1 MADNIN
7 VTPGAGDTVAAD
19 DVGGVKHQRVKLTLG
34 GDGVSDGDVA
44 SGNPMPV
51 TAPDLASALDA
62 ALLMLA
68 AILDSMPRTDA
79 NARAIVNTS
88 DQGNVTVALA
98 ASQALSTVTTVN
110 TVSNVNNQVNIGGR
124 DASHAA
130 YALANMGTAHIYNNI
145 LVS

>member
-1 MADNIN
+1 MSDNIN

-19 DVGGVKHQRVKLTLG
+19 DVGGVKHQRVKITLG

-51 TAPDLASALDA
+51 TAPDLASALEA
-62 ALLMLA
+62 ALLMLS
-68 AILDSMPRTDA
+68 AILENMPRTDA

-98 ASQALSTVTTVN
+98 TSQTLATVTTVG
-110 TVSNVNNQVNIGGR
+110 TVSNQTNIGGR
-124 DASHAA
+124 DASNTA

-145 LVS
+145 IVS

>member
-1 MADNIN
+1 MSDNIN

-19 DVGGVKHQRVKLTLG
+19 DVGGVKHQRVKITLG

-51 TAPDLASALDA
+51 TAPDLASALEA

-68 AILDSMPRTDA
+68 AILESMPRTDA

-88 DQGNVTVALA
+88 DQGNVTVAIAATQTLA
-98 ASQALSTVTTVN
+98 TVTTVG
-110 TVSNVNNQVNIGGR
+110 TVSNQTNIGGR
-124 DASHAA
+124 DASNTA
-130 YALANMGTAHIYNNI
+130 YAMANMGTAHIYNNI
-145 LVS
+145 IVS

>member
-1 MADNIN
+1 MSDNIN

-51 TAPDLASALDA
+51 TAPDLASALEA
-62 ALLMLA
+62 ALLMLS
-68 AILDSMPRTDA
+68 AILENMPRTDA

-88 DQGNVTVALA
+88 DQGNVTVAIA
-98 ASQALSTVTTVN
+98 ASQTLNAVTTVG
-110 TVSNVNNQVNIGGR
+110 NQTNIGGR
-124 DASHAA
+124 DASNTA

-145 LVS
+145 IVS

>member
-1 MADNIN
+1 MSDNIN

-51 TAPDLASALDA
+51 TAPDLASALEA
-62 ALLMLA
+62 ALLMLS
-68 AILDSMPRTDA
+68 AILENMPRTDA

-88 DQGNVTVALA
+88 DQGNVTVAIAATQTLA
-98 ASQALSTVTTVN
+98 TVTTVG
-110 TVSNVNNQVNIGGR
+110 TVSNQTNIGGR

-145 LVS
+145 IVS

>member
-1 MADNIN
+1 MSDNIN

-19 DVGGVKHQRVKLTLG
+19 DVGGVKHQRVKITLG

-51 TAPDLASALDA
+51 TAPDLASALEA

-68 AILDSMPRTDA
+68 AILENMPRTDA

-88 DQGNVTVALA
+88 DQGNVTVAIAATQTLA
-98 ASQALSTVTTVN
+98 TVTTVG
-110 TVSNVNNQVNIGGR
+110 TVSNQTNIGGR
-124 DASHAA
+124 DASNTA
-130 YALANMGTAHIYNNI
+130 YALANMGTAHIYNNLI
-145 LVS
+145 VS

>member
-1 MADNIN
+1 MPATSI
-7 VTPGAGDTVAAD
+7 
-19 DVGGVKHQRVKLTLG
+19 LG
-34 GDGVSDGDVA
+34 GISQEA
-44 SGNPMPV
+44 
-51 TAPDLASALDA
+51 TQQELLAHATIL
-62 ALLMLA
+62 LA
-68 AILDSMPRTDA
+68 AILESMPRTDA

-98 ASQALSTVTTVN
+98 ASQTLATVTTVS
-110 TVSNVNNQVNIGGR
+110 TVSNQTNIGGR

>member
-1 MADNIN
+1 MSDNIN

-19 DVGGVKHQRVKLTLG
+19 DVGGVKHQRVKITLG

-51 TAPDLASALDA
+51 TAPDLASALEA
-62 ALLMLA
+62 ALLMLS
-68 AILDSMPRTDA
+68 AILENMPRTDA

-88 DQGNVTVALA
+88 DQGNVTVAIAATQTLA
-98 ASQALSTVTTVN
+98 TVTTVG
-110 TVSNVNNQVNIGGR
+110 TVSNQTSIGGR
-124 DASHAA
+124 DASNTA

-145 LVS
+145 IVS

>member
-1 MADNIN
+1 MPATSI
-7 VTPGAGDTVAAD
+7 
-19 DVGGVKHQRVKLTLG
+19 LG
-34 GDGVSDGDVA
+34 GIGQEA
-44 SGNPMPV
+44 
-51 TAPDLASALDA
+51 TQQELLAHAT
-62 ALLMLA
+62 LLLA
-68 AILDSMPRTDA
+68 AILESMPRTDA

-98 ASQALSTVTTVN
+98 ASQTLATVTTVG
-110 TVSNVNNQVNIGGR
+110 NQTNIGGR